1 MAGWTDGGGDG
12 KAPTRRGFLWAGLAL
27 LAGIGAGC
35 AAGEGGLRYAPS
47 RPTARKFVDDR
58 FGVAYMAF
66 ALRNN
71 LKNTEV
77 PSSPVIVTTFVDLN
91 DLNHTS
97 VLGRLLAEKLIDELS
112 RNGFDVSEIRK
123 ARDLFIREQVGETIL
138 SRDAADL
145 LQNSDA
151 RAILV
156 GTYVATG
163 KALMINCRLLDIHSP
178 RILSSCSYELAM
190 SSEVQGLLSG
200 EDLY

>member
-1 MAGWTDGGGDG
+1 M
-12 KAPTRRGFLWAGLAL
+12 
-27 LAGIGAGC
+27 
-35 AAGEGGLRYAPS
+35 
-47 RPTARKFVDDR
+47 DDR
-58 FGVAYMAF
+58 FGVGYMAF

-71 LKNTEV
+71 LKDTEV

-138 SRDAADL
+138 SRDAAEL

-163 KALMINCRLLDIHSP
+163 KALMINSRLLDLHSP
-178 RILSSCSYELAM
+178 RILSSCSYELVM
-190 SSEVQGLLSG
+190 SPEIEALLSG